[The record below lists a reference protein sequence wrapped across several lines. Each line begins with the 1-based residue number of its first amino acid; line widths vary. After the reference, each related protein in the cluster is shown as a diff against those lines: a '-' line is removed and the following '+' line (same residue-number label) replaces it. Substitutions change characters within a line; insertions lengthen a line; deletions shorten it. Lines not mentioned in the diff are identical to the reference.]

1 MPDSIGLEAVRSR
14 LLEALGAFNAPAS
27 FSALLHTP
35 LSQSDKVLGGAER
48 PSWVMLALAACVAT
62 GGDVAYGARVAA
74 AVEVFMAALD
84 VLDEIEDG
92 DASPTAAAAGI
103 PQALNGATALLLL
116 APRMLLDLPTR
127 DGLPS
132 PGDFARVL
140 VDGGLTATGGQHL
153 DLTGEG
159 FAAGSPEEALA
170 VARRKAGV
178 LASVACRLGAMVG
191 TTDETLLDLY
201 GRWGMHYGTVAQ
213 LANDLH
219 DAVDDAAKSDI
230 ARKKS
235 TLPLLFSHRVAS
247 ETGSNSGVAA
257 SGALHFTWVVVEIE
271 RQACRDLA
279 DELDARGQDT
289 AHFRQFVP

>member
-1 MPDSIGLEAVRSR
+1 VPDSTALEVVRSR

-27 FSALLHTP
+27 FSALLNIP
-35 LSQSDKVLGGAER
+35 LNQPDKVLGGAHR
-48 PSWVMLALAACVAT
+48 PSWVTLVLAACVAT

-74 AVEVFMAALD
+74 AIEVFMAALD

-116 APRMLLDLPTR
+116 APRLLLDLPAR
-127 DGLPS
+127 DGLPH

-140 VDGGLTATGGQHL
+140 VDGGLIATGGQHL

-170 VARRKAGV
+170 IARRKAGA
-178 LASVACRLGAMVG
+178 LASAACRLGAMVG
-191 TTDETLLDLY
+191 TADETLLELY

-219 DAVDDAAKSDI
+219 DAVDDAAKSDV

-235 TLPLLFSHRVAS
+235 TLPLLFSHRVTS
-247 ETGSNSGVAA
+247 EIGSNPGVAA
-257 SGALHFTWVVVEIE
+257 SGALHFTWVIVEIE